1 MNLSG
6 VFQFSMDRQ
15 ESSSKPSSSLRTEL
29 DVPSADTCSTVSCGY
44 NLRPSGSVSS
54 IASSFTATKS
64 ELVTKLTEKFY
75 PEDLSDLFF
84 SGSSEEAASIYAICI
99 QECSS
104 DK

>member
-1 MNLSG
+1 MQLLLSKLPL
-6 VFQFSMDRQ
+6 QSMDRQ
-15 ESSSKPSSSLRTEL
+15 ESSSKPSSTLRTEL

-54 IASSFTATKS
+54 IASSFTATK
-64 ELVTKLTEKFY
+64 KKFY

-84 SGSSEEAASIYAICI
+84 SGSSEEVASIYAICI